1 MRRTMLL
8 LSGVTLAVTVG
19 QTLVAQTFAVPR
31 GARIRVVT
39 TDAKTPV
46 IGVAGSATETMIS
59 VASHRDTT
67 WIPIRTITRVD
78 VSTAHKRPMW
88 SKTAPLWLTAA
99 AGATGAALGYATT
112 PSDDFLGP
120 EFGAAAGALLG
131 GILGLVVGTS
141 LAFGVVHDTWVPV
154 EGGVSPRSSTA
165 PALYIAPRGSRLS
178 FGLHAS
184 F

>member
-8 LSGVTLAVTVG
+8 LSGVTLAVSVAR
-19 QTLVAQTFAVPR
+19 TLVAQTLPIPH
-31 GARIRVVT
+31 GARVRVVT
-39 TDAKTPV
+39 TDSKTPA

-67 WIPIRTITRVD
+67 WIPIRAITRVD
-78 VSTAHKRPMW
+78 VSTARKRPTW

-112 PSDDFLGP
+112 PSDDLLGP
-120 EFGAAAGALLG
+120 EFGAAAGGILG
-131 GILGLVVGTS
+131 GILGLVVGTVI
-141 LAFGVVHDTWVPV
+141 AVQVVHETWEPV
-154 EGGVSPRSSTA
+154 GRGVSSRSSAA
-165 PALYIAPRGSRLS
+165 PALYVAPRGSRLS
-178 FGLHAS
+178 VGLHAT